1 MVFLEQKYVEK
12 GSIFL
17 ATAFFCRCSVSC
29 SLKGAYVLVTK
40 EPSFVQGFGFPTK
53 ILIMTMSR
61 LALIEFA
68 IITACHCDL
77 VKLTGH
83 FKYVLLNNA

>member
-1 MVFLEQKYVEK
+1 MVFLEQKYVEE

-29 SLKGAYVLVTK
+29 SLKGAYLLARK
-40 EPSFVQGFGFPTK
+40 ETSLVQGSK

-61 LALIEFA
+61 LALIEFV
-68 IITACHCDL
+68 IITLCHCDL

-83 FKYVLLNNA
+83 FKYVL